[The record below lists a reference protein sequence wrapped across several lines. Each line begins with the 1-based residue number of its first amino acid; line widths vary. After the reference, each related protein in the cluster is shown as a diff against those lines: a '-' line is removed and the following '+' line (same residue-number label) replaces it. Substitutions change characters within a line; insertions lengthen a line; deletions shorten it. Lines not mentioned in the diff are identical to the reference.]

1 MLKTSF
7 VIAKLRQKS
16 KGYTQSKF
24 YREASDLY
32 RQINYAL
39 AQGDRSLL
47 RQLVTDTV
55 LTVSLL
61 FDNTCTGSQLHLH
74 QDLYSESHHC
84 RQIAPNELLF

>member
-1 MLKTSF
+1 MGHMYLECLITW
-7 VIAKLRQKS
+7 IR
-16 KGYTQSKF
+16 
-24 YREASDLY
+24 RWM
-32 RQINYAL
+32 QINYAL
-39 AQGDRSLL
+39 AQGDRSVL